1 MLRWFNP
8 AYISAGLVAVL
19 VGFTSSAAII
29 FSALQ
34 SLNPDIGI
42 VDSWFLV
49 LGLGMGASTLG
60 LSLYYKQP
68 ILTAWSTP
76 GAAIMVTGLN
86 GMSVDVAVGTF
97 IFSSLMLVIVGLSGA
112 FNKLVKVIPSSIAS
126 ALLAG
131 VLTPFSLNALQSFE
145 SNLTLGLI
153 MLAGFI
159 ISQVLLPRYS
169 VLITL
174 VLGILVVVVQDQG
187 PPIPFNLTL
196 ASPVWVTPSFS
207 LAAIISLGIPL
218 FVATMAS
225 QNLPGIAALRAA
237 NYQAPASPLVGW
249 TGFTGLIT
257 APFGGFAFNLAAIT
271 AAICMTEEVDPDPK
285 QRFRAS
291 VWAGVFYVL
300 LGLFAS
306 SITALFFAVPE
317 ALVMIIAGL
326 ALMGTIGSSLH
337 IALADIQQRLPAM
350 ITFVTTASG
359 ISIGGIGSAFWGLV
373 FGLALIGLMQLRQ
386 KPR

>member
-34 SLNPDIGI
+34 SLNADVAI

-49 LGLGMGASTLG
+49 LGLGMGVSTLG

-76 GAAIMVTGLN
+76 GAAIMVTGLD
-86 GMSVDVAVGTF
+86 GMSIDVAVGAF
-97 IFSSLMLVIVGLSGA
+97 IFSSVMLVLVGLSGV
-112 FNKLVKVIPSSIAS
+112 FNKLVKVIPNSIAG

-131 VLTPFSLNALQSFE
+131 VLTPFALNALQSFD
-145 SNLTLGLI
+145 SNLTLGLV
-153 MLAGFI
+153 MLGGFI
-159 ISQVLLPRYS
+159 VSQVIMPRYS
-169 VLITL
+169 VLVTL
-174 VLGILVVVVQDQG
+174 VLGIVVVVTQNQG
-187 PPIPFNLTL
+187 PAIPFNLAL

-218 FVATMAS
+218 FVVTMAS

-237 NYQAPASPLVGW
+237 NYQTQASPLVGW

-326 ALMGTIGSSLH
+326 ALLGTIGSSLNM
-337 IALADIQQRLPAM
+337 ALDDVQQRLPAM
-350 ITFVTTASG
+350 ITFITTASG
-359 ISIGGIGSAFWGLV
+359 ISIAGIGSAFWGLV
-373 FGLALIGLMQLRQ
+373 FGLALLALMQLRQ
-386 KPR
+386 KG

>member
-34 SLNPDIGI
+34 SLSADVGI

-49 LGLGMGASTLG
+49 LGLGMGVSTLG

-86 GMSVDVAVGTF
+86 GMSIDVAVGAF
-97 IFSSLMLVIVGLSGA
+97 IFSSVMLVLVGLSGI
-112 FNKLVKVIPSSIAS
+112 FNKLVKVIPNSIAG

-131 VLTPFSLNALQSFE
+131 VLTPFALNALQSFD
-145 SNLTLGLI
+145 SNLILGLV
-153 MLAGFI
+153 MLGSFI
-159 ISQVLLPRYS
+159 ISQVILPRYS

-174 VLGILVVVVQDQG
+174 VLGVLVVVIQNQG

-218 FVATMAS
+218 FVVTMAS

-249 TGFTGLIT
+249 TGFTGLKKSILT
-257 APFGGFAFNLAAIT
+257 LSNA
-271 AAICMTEEVDPDPK
+271 
-285 QRFRAS
+285 
-291 VWAGVFYVL
+291 
-300 LGLFAS
+300 LGL
-306 SITALFFAVPE
+306 LC
-317 ALVMIIAGL
+317 GL
-326 ALMGTIGSSLH
+326 GFSMYCLGY
-337 IALADIQQRLPAM
+337 LPA
-350 ITFVTTASG
+350 AS
-359 ISIGGIGSAFWGLV
+359 
-373 FGLALIGLMQLRQ
+373 QLCFLLYLRHW
-386 KPR
+386 

>member
-34 SLNPDIGI
+34 SLSADVGI

-49 LGLGMGASTLG
+49 LGLGMGFSTLG

-86 GMSVDVAVGTF
+86 GMSVDVAVGAF
-97 IFSSLMLVIVGLSGA
+97 IFSSAMLVLVGLSGV
-112 FNKLVKVIPSSIAS
+112 FNKLVKVIPNSIAG

-131 VLTPFSLNALQSFE
+131 VLTPFALNALQSFE
-145 SNLTLGLI
+145 SNLTLGLV
-153 MLAGFI
+153 MLGGFI
-159 ISQVLLPRYS
+159 VSHVLLPRYS
-169 VLITL
+169 VLMTL
-174 VLGILVVVVQDQG
+174 VLGILVVVARDQG
-187 PPIPFNLTL
+187 PPIPFNLTF

-207 LAAIISLGIPL
+207 WAAIISLGIPL
-218 FVATMAS
+218 FVVTMAS
-225 QNLPGIAALRAA
+225 QNLPGVAALRAA

-291 VWAGVFYVL
+291 VWAGIFYVL

-326 ALMGTIGSSLH
+326 ALMGTIGSSLYM
-337 IALADIQQRLPAM
+337 ALADVQQRLPAM

-359 ISIGGIGSAFWGLV
+359 IAIGGIGSAFWGLA
-373 FGLALIGLMQLRQ
+373 FGLTMIGIMQLRQ
-386 KPR
+386 KKG